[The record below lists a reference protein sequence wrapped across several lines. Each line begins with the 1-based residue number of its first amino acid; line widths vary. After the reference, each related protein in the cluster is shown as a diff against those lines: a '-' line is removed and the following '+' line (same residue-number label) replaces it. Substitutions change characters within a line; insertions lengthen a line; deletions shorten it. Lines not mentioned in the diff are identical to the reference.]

1 MTGKSE
7 QGRKDPTKEQAEE
20 WIPLTIVELIGFLAV
35 VINMGIINVP
45 SLEDYWKTSWLAQIP
60 FFSHMMSRDHFEIIF
75 WMLYVS
81 HPQTTP
87 MKPIHKISSFLDML
101 LTRFQSKY
109 PPHQNLTID
118 ESMVCFC
125 GWFVGK
131 QYMPKKPVK
140 WGINAF
146 SLADSRNGYMLNTIV
161 YTEVE
166 TLDSASPSYASLPQP
181 ARVVMYLMR
190 KYLYK
195 GYHLFTD
202 RYYTSIPLAKAL
214 HHAQT
219 ALTGTMQRDRIDLPD
234 DIRAGVHLRGGDVR
248 AFCAE
253 QLMCLAW
260 RNTTKFP

>member
-1 MTGKSE
+1 MPPKSRL
-7 QGRKDPTKEQAEE
+7 RK

-60 FFSHMMSRDHFEIIF
+60 FFSHMMSRDRFEIIF
-75 WMLYVS
+75 WILHVS

-87 MKPIHKISSFLDML
+87 VKRIHKISSFLDML

-109 PPHQNLTID
+109 TPHQNLAID
-118 ESMVCFC
+118 ESMLRFR
-125 GWFVGK
+125 GRFVGK

-140 WGINAF
+140 WGIKAF
-146 SLADSRNGYMLNTIV
+146 SLADSRNGYMLNTLV
-161 YTEVE
+161 YTGAE
-166 TLDSASPSYASLPQP
+166 TLDCASPSYASLPQP

-219 ALTGTMQRDRIDLPD
+219 ALTGT
-234 DIRAGVHLRGGDVR
+234 V
-248 AFCAE
+248 
-253 QLMCLAW
+253 
-260 RNTTKFP
+260 